1 MSNPRSGK
9 KIKKLFVKTVKTAWI
24 CTDMQ
29 TFGKKTGEVGSY
41 NGCQYF
47 CQMAVILKSKMMEMI
62 TVRKLGNI

>member
-9 KIKKLFVKTVKTAWI
+9 KFKKLFVKTVKTAWI

-47 CQMAVILKSKMMEMI
+47 CQNGSHFKIQDDGNDNSKKI
-62 TVRKLGNI
+62 R